1 MVESLN
7 RAFNRNLVS
16 SANRVFDVCVPAA

>member
-16 SANRVFDVCVPAA
+16 SANRAFDVCAPAA